1 MPLVLLVVK
10 YNDRYEQSIWW
21 FIFYYERSVIPMG
34 KRDRK
39 CYLCGESYKYC
50 PTCSQDRIKPSWMT
64 EFHSE
69 DCKNIFDI
77 CTRFN
82 LQMIS
87 KTEAKKELN
96 SCDLSNKEKFKSY
109 VQHDLEVIF
118 AEEPKKRGKRAELNI
133 IDEVADIKPVFID
146 DTLHEVVKQEDE

>member
-1 MPLVLLVVK
+1 MA
-10 YNDRYEQSIWW
+10 
-21 FIFYYERSVIPMG
+21 

-50 PTCSQDRIKPSWMT
+50 GTCSQDRMKPAWMS

-69 DCKNIFDI
+69 SCKNIFDI

-82 LQMIS
+82 MGMMS
-87 KTEAKKELN
+87 KVEAQEALN
-96 SCDLSNKEKFKSY
+96 ICDLTNKANFKSY

-118 AEEPKKRGKRAELNI
+118 AEEPIVVTLDAEIKEIHEDKAIVETSLRGNKSKKH
-133 IDEVADIKPVFID
+133 
-146 DTLHEVVKQEDE
+146 THEVVIKKENE